1 MWKCRNNSGSK
12 EKKTSNCFWFGYE
25 TKQKPYSIT
34 KNRQNKKN
42 TIKLS
47 KTKFK
52 WYGKKLHLFHA
63 QFGTTQFGYRIWGR
77 IKNAHTFQPI
87 FSFLNQ
93 QNRQHFLSQFHSGVI
108 FGRFRTFC
116 FQCPFHII
124 VYVNSIRIRNRMV
137 ASLF

>member
-52 WYGKKLHLFHA
+52 WYGKK
-63 QFGTTQFGYRIWGR
+63 I
-77 IKNAHTFQPI
+77 TFV
-87 FSFLNQ
+87 S
-93 QNRQHFLSQFHSGVI
+93 RVV
-108 FGRFRTFC
+108 R
-116 FQCPFHII
+116 
-124 VYVNSIRIRNRMV
+124 YNSIWLSN
-137 ASLF
+137 LGEN